1 MVESNGAAGAQP
13 PLRKKLNKRVL
24 EWKASSKPDTFCVIG
39 HFCLLPQNT
48 AGPIMSSLPG
58 LDSVKE
64 IRGFGCHV
72 LRSLEGSDKPYISW
86 SLGLGVR
93 RLFEHEKLA
102 RPSDTGH
109 YVVAA
114 RLFHR
119 SQAKWDTVLGQSV
132 DSQAW
137 IFTTDL
143 PWGVVSGAA
152 GSTAL
157 RWRPSEWRQKSD
169 QVMKRMAWD
178 EAVWGPAEQKRHS
191 ASCSTSLLWRRCLT
205 C

>member
-1 MVESNGAAGAQP
+1 MVCAGAGTVWGKCWMEGSQ
-13 PLRKKLNKRVL
+13 
-24 EWKASSKPDTFCVIG
+24 WKSFFQDW
-39 HFCLLPQNT
+39 CLLCHRPLWSRPSKT
-48 AGPIMSSLPG
+48 AGPIMSTSTG

-72 LRSLEGSDKPYISW
+72 LRSLEGSDKPYIIAE

-114 RLFHR
+114 WLFHR
-119 SQAKWDTVLGQSV
+119 SQAKWDTVLGQSA

-137 IFTTDL
+137 IFTTEL
-143 PWGVVSGAA
+143 AWGVVSGAVW
-152 GSTAL
+152 STAQC
-157 RWRPSEWRQKSD
+157 WRPREWRQKSD
-169 QVMKRMAWD
+169 QVMKRMKLV
-178 EAVWGPAEQKRHS
+178 EAVWGPG
-191 ASCSTSLLWRRCLT
+191 
-205 C
+205 